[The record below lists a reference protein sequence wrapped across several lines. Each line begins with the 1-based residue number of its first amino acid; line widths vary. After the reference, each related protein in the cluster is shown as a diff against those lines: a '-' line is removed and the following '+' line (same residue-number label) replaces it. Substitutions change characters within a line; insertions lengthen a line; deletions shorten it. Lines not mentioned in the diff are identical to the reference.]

1 MPRRPVLDRGG
12 RGATLWRAAVVR
24 RVKAMDRGRIHSV
37 SRMLGIGVE
46 RRVFHIK
53 IRDSLT
59 VMDSRFRG
67 NDVIRVKYVTLTTA
81 VIPAIV
87 VIPAEAGIH
96 LLSQGVMNPET

>member
-1 MPRRPVLDRGG
+1 MSAGHRSTAR
-12 RGATLWRAAVVR
+12 R

-53 IRDSLT
+53 IRDSLA

-67 NDVIRVKYVTLTTA
+67 NNHYGGNDGCGESDVFYSND
-81 VIPAIV
+81 

-96 LLSQGVMNPET
+96 LLIQGVMNPET